1 MPLKKGYSQETIQ
14 QNIRKELKRGK
25 PPKVAVAIAE
35 READGSRSRKKGKV
49 KKKGKKQ

>member
-1 MPLKKGYSQETIQ
+1 MTLKKGYSQKTIQ

-35 READGSRSRKKGKV
+35 READGSRKKGKV